1 MLLVSVSTTKKYI
14 QIVELSLKISQRKLW
29 SLMLNS
35 VVVVTWLWCEMKFK
49 CHFLVFHWP
58 VNHCPMFKVTLFLG
72 HTFLSFKM
80 LRVFTVLQLRK
91 RMRFILG
98 NLHDFIPE
106 ESLVQ
111 YEDLLPQDK
120 YYLHILS
127 QYAQKV
133 SQSTLSLFN
142 FGYSMVVQSVNQFP

>member
-1 MLLVSVSTTKKYI
+1 
-14 QIVELSLKISQRKLW
+14 
-29 SLMLNS
+29 
-35 VVVVTWLWCEMKFK
+35 
-49 CHFLVFHWP
+49 
-58 VNHCPMFKVTLFLG
+58 
-72 HTFLSFKM
+72 
-80 LRVFTVLQLRK
+80 
-91 RMRFILG
+91 MRFILG